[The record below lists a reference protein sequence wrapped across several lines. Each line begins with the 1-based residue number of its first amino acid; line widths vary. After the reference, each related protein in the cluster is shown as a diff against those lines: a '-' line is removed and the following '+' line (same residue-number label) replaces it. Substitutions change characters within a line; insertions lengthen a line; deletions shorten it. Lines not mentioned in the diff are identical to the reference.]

1 MFVKKIYYILLCCIL
16 IIFALYSCT
25 KDTDANTNDI
35 AAYTPESVIS
45 VLKNSATGTDSE
57 TLENLETSDITGSE
71 VEVGTE
77 ETTEPE
83 ITEITTA
90 QETEFIEEIK
100 ETEEITVEIVEIIE
114 EPTEPVIEPTE
125 KAADGDDMGVED
137 IVEEESAEVPDG
149 ELTEI
154 LISAIGDCSLAS
166 NYVKPYANS
175 FYNYYDS
182 NGAAYFFENV
192 LPVLAND
199 DLTVANL
206 ESALTDSENR
216 VNKQYCYKGKKEYS
230 DILVEGSVE
239 IVNLENNHI
248 FDYSQ
253 EGYDDTI
260 ESLKAAG
267 IDYFGNGGI
276 LIKEVKG
283 IKIGFIGFMGSS
295 DVSNWRLQ
303 ILKNALSYLDENGA
317 DIKIVSFHWG
327 NVDEKIANEN
337 QRILAHFAID
347 NGADLILGH
356 HPHVLQGIEIYK
368 DKYIVYSLGN
378 FIFDGN
384 MISDEDHRTSIIF
397 QQKFILRDNI
407 IIDSSVTIIPVH
419 ATSNLSR
426 NNFQP
431 IIVDGEQ
438 KERILKKIEERSK

>member
-1 MFVKKIYYILLCCIL
+1 MFIKKIYYILLCCIL
-16 IIFALYSCT
+16 IIALDSCT
-25 KDTDANTNDI
+25 KDTDANTNDM

-45 VLKNSATGTDSE
+45 VLKNSTKGND
-57 TLENLETSDITGSE
+57 LETPETPELTEIELG
-71 VEVGTE
+71 VE
-77 ETTEPE
+77 ETTEIELATEPE
-83 ITEITTA
+83 TTTA
-90 QETEFIEEIK
+90 EETEFIEEVE
-100 ETEEITVEIVEIIE
+100 ETTIEIVEIIE
-114 EPTEPVIEPTE
+114 ETTEPLTEPAE
-125 KAADGDDMGVED
+125 EAADDDDMDVKD
-137 IVEEESAEVPDG
+137 IAEGELQGIENQAEIPDG

-154 LISAIGDCSLAS
+154 LVSAIGDCSLAS

-230 DILVEGSVE
+230 NILVEGSIEV
-239 IVNLENNHI
+239 VNLENNHI

-253 EGYDDTI
+253 EGYDDTVK
-260 ESLKAAG
+260 SLEEAG
-267 IDYFGNGGI
+267 IAYFGNGGI
-276 LIKEVKG
+276 IIREVKG

-337 QRILAHFAID
+337 QRTLAHFAID

-368 DKYIVYSLGN
+368 EKYIVYSLGN

-407 IIDSSVTIIPVH
+407 IIDRSATIIPVH

>member
-1 MFVKKIYYILLCCIL
+1 MFVKKIYYILLCCVL
-16 IIFALYSCT
+16 IIFVLNSCM
-25 KDTDANTNDI
+25 KDTNTHDM
-35 AAYTPESVIS
+35 AYTPESVIS

-57 TLENLETSDITGSE
+57 TLETLETPDITESE
-71 VEVGTE
+71 VDETTE
-77 ETTEPE
+77 IELTTEPE
-83 ITEITTA
+83 ITTA
-90 QETEFIEEIK
+90 EETEFI
-100 ETEEITVEIVEIIE
+100 EEITVEIVEIIE
-114 EPTEPVIEPTE
+114 ETTEPVIEPTE
-125 KAADGDDMGVED
+125 IADDDIGAED
-137 IVEEESAEVPDG
+137 IVEEELAEMTDG

-230 DILVEGSVE
+230 NILVEGSVE
-239 IVNLENNHI
+239 VVNLENNHI

-303 ILKNALSYLDENGA
+303 IIKNALSYLDENGA

-356 HPHVLQGIEIYK
+356 HPHVLQGIEIYR

-407 IIDSSVTIIPVH
+407 IIDSSTTIIPVH